1 MDFIPPSNIEDF
13 KNIKKEYEFALRKWK
28 KEFEKLSK
36 IVTKDMQ
43 ALLYIQSVT
52 IDKLAFRTELKILEK

>member
-36 IVTKDMQ
+36 IVTKDM
-43 ALLYIQSVT
+43 
-52 IDKLAFRTELKILEK
+52 